1 MFTRTACP
9 RAVRRRSC
17 EPEGETC
24 ARKHEHEEIVADGEF
39 VIVAPLLC
47 GLPPRRTGSL
57 PTSLPELFLG
67 RIARSLHTPREQPR
81 ARTARVIATEE
92 N

>member
-24 ARKHEHEEIVADGEF
+24 ARKHEQIVRTASSWSCTVAFPASAATNRIVADFARGA
-39 VIVAPLLC
+39 VPAADCAIIAHTRRGAPC
-47 GLPPRRTGSL
+47 TDGPSDRNG
-57 PTSLPELFLG
+57 G
-67 RIARSLHTPREQPR
+67 
-81 ARTARVIATEE
+81 

>member
-1 MFTRTACP
+1 MCTRTACP

-24 ARKHEHEEIVADGEF
+24 ARKHEQIVADGEF
-39 VIVAPLLC
+39 VVVH
-47 GLPPRRTGSL
+47 RRFSGFRRDEPDRCRLRSR
-57 PTSLPELFLG
+57 SCSWG
-67 RIARSLHTPREQPR
+67 GIARSLHTPREQPR

>member
-24 ARKHEHEEIVADGEF
+24 ARKHEQIVADGEF
-39 VIVAPLLC
+39 VVVHRRFSGFRRDEPDRCRLRSRIC
-47 GLPPRRTGSL
+47 SWGGLRDHGTHQESSPVHGR
-57 PTSLPELFLG
+57 PE
-67 RIARSLHTPREQPR
+67 
-81 ARTARVIATEE
+81 
-92 N
+92 

>member
-24 ARKHEHEEIVADGEF
+24 ARKHEQIVADGEF
-39 VIVAPLLC
+39 VVVHRRFSGLRRDEPDRCRLRSRSHSC
-47 GLPPRRTGSL
+47 GRLRGHCTHQERSPVPGR
-57 PTSLPELFLG
+57 PE
-67 RIARSLHTPREQPR
+67 
-81 ARTARVIATEE
+81 
-92 N
+92 